1 MSESGSE
8 SPADKEYAVR
18 LGAHLRQVRKQRGLS
33 LQDVER
39 MTGGAFKASVLGA
52 YERGDRSISIPRLAG
67 LAECYG
73 VTLEELLPPEEE
85 TPVPPP
91 ATFPGRGGV
100 TIDIA
105 ALESSLDSDA
115 QIIERYINRIRL
127 ERGSSE
133 ERTITIRRDDIRV
146 IGAFLDMA
154 EEDLLRRLQEL
165 AVVALG
171 GEAGSESGRIGG
183 GLERDAEST
192 PANSGL

>member
-1 MSESGSE
+1 MSQSGGE

-18 LGAHLRQVRKQRGLS
+18 LGAHLRRVRKQQGLS

-85 TPVPPP
+85 APLQPP
-91 ATFPGRGGV
+91 ATLTGRGGV
-100 TIDIA
+100 TIDLG

-115 QIIERYINRIRL
+115 QIIERYVNRIRL
-127 ERGSSE
+127 ERGSQE
-133 ERTITIRRDDIRV
+133 ERMITVRRDDIRV

-165 AVVALG
+165 GVVALRR
-171 GEAGSESGRIGG
+171 EADSESGAVGRGQ
-183 GLERDAEST
+183 ERDAEST